1 MDPLDRQILIL
12 DDESAFAESARSVL
26 RQVATRVRVSAGID
40 ALAAARATRWDLI
53 VCAIE
58 LKPHS
63 GPELKKL
70 LGQDP
75 QLAGVPFLFVGRV
88 VEGPGI
94 PIGADAPLR
103 KPVDP
108 ELLTQRARRILM
120 PTGTF
125 NAVTTPRLNSGQ
137 WVAVARGDRSAPAMA
152 PSANSGPLPRPEA
165 PGQLSGTLD
174 TVAISDVMQ
183 MLETSRATGTLAVHG
198 VALAGQMV
206 LREGRVMVARTNHR
220 SGEDAALR
228 LTWLAEGRF
237 QFDKHDVEA
246 PEGPGWT
253 IGRLLMDA
261 AWLHDE
267 LTRLGERAP
276 ALSDRVEIIDQL
288 GAVSAFPTSAAWKS
302 MVQSRRGLMVVE
314 DLAAELGVSTYRCR
328 ALLGKAAEQGWVR
341 ILPGAV
347 TATRGA

>member
-94 PIGADAPLR
+94 PLGADAPLR

-125 NAVTTPRLNSGQ
+125 TAVSTPRLNSGQ
-137 WVAVARGDRSAPAMA
+137 WVAVARSDRSGPISSM

-183 MLETSRATGTLAVHG
+183 MLETSRATGTLSIHG
-198 VALAGQMV
+198 VALVGQVV
-206 LREGRVMVARTNHR
+206 LREGRVVIARTNHR

-228 LTWLAEGRF
+228 LIWLDEGRF
-237 QFDKHDVEA
+237 QFEKHEVEA
-246 PEGPGWT
+246 LDGPGWAV
-253 IGRLLMDA
+253 GRLLMDA

-267 LTRLGERAP
+267 LSRLGERAP
-276 ALSDRVEIIDQL
+276 ALSDRVEIVDPL

-341 ILPGAV
+341 ILPGA
-347 TATRGA
+347 AARSA